1 VGRSPRDPQGA
12 PLSTRSRRGRP
23 HLWNE
28 RLRASWACRG
38 STWVQNPRGE
48 NVRPQDGPGR
58 LVDDPKPADLGLVR
72 DRDMLRGVD
81 LPGLMGMRGSNG
93 GRRRPDPTAGRRR
106 GEVGGPRPS
115 ADRLGAGPGDFGSS
129 VGEHH
134 ADQLRTPARVIAS
147 QGEDRPSD
155 PIGIGMVGCRGGMIA
170 GKEAGIPPLAG
181 PFQEM
186 SHGAWR
192 EIEGFRQR
200 GRGFALTGSFPDF
213 LTHGD
218 GDRLGH
224 RGRLRVKV
232 VKIKDVHPFHHVT
245 RPLAKP
251 RVRIDPAKP
260 TER

>member
-1 VGRSPRDPQGA
+1 
-12 PLSTRSRRGRP
+12 
-23 HLWNE
+23 
-28 RLRASWACRG
+28 
-38 STWVQNPRGE
+38 
-48 NVRPQDGPGR
+48 
-58 LVDDPKPADLGLVR
+58 
-72 DRDMLRGVD
+72 
-81 LPGLMGMRGSNG
+81 MRGSSG
-93 GRRRPDPTAGRRR
+93 GAGRRPGPTAGRGR
-106 GEVGGPRPS
+106 GEVGGPEPS
-115 ADRLGAGPGDFGSS
+115 ANRLGAGPGDLRPIG
-129 VGEHH
+129 GEHH
-134 ADQLRTPARVIAS
+134 ADQFRPPGRVIAT
-147 QGEDRPSD
+147 QGEDRLSD
-155 PIGIGMVGCRGGMIA
+155 LIGIGMIERRGGAIA
-170 GKEAGIPPLAG
+170 GEKAGNPPLAG
-181 PFQEM
+181 PLQEM